1 MGIKAGGVKA
11 INLKDDFVV
20 NGELFDA
27 SNEYITILTD
37 KGTGKRMRI
46 TELEK
51 TSRAKRGIL
60 LMKVIK
66 SNPSKIINTYI
77 INSKNNLGIISEN
90 YSKIIKITEV
100 PIMDRQSNGSY
111 VIKDKIISSY
121 EVTSLMTKDDI
132 LDKDKVVVEKKEVS
146 LKEIDDKLD
155 NIDSIIRDINE

>member
-1 MGIKAGGVKA
+1 
-11 INLKDDFVV
+11 
-20 NGELFDA
+20 
-27 SNEYITILTD
+27 
-37 KGTGKRMRI
+37 
-46 TELEK
+46 
-51 TSRAKRGIL
+51 
-60 LMKVIK
+60 MKVIK

-77 INSKNNLGIISEN
+77 INSKNNLGIISDN

-121 EVTSLMTKDDI
+121 EVVGLITKEDI
-132 LDKDKVVVEKKEVS
+132 KDSEEIIVEKKEVS